1 MPEQFSGQVTVVDS
15 QGRQVFAFDP
25 QAAVLDLGAQG
36 NEGDLRLRGNDGES
50 KIHLDGGGQELLV
63 TNAAGWLCSGSR
75 PPTPCST
82 WGRAGASR
90 APRPTCASGERTG
103 R

>member
-1 MPEQFSGQVTVVDS
+1 MKRLQMIAHMHVLLIEEVLRAAVDS

-36 NEGDLRLRGNDGES
+36 NEGDLRLRGNDGAS

-63 TNAAGWLCSGSR
+63 TNAAGVVVSVR
-75 PPTPCST
+75 D
-82 WGRAGASR
+82 
-90 APRPTCASGERTG
+90 
-103 R
+103 